1 MKNQI
6 NDNNLTKENYN
17 LNELDLFFD
26 NLIKNNSSLKNFL
39 KIEDIKTFQP
49 LIDIIKS
56 ELAIKYP
63 SLISKKSNDTS
74 LTKDDN
80 ESKKITNKENQKD
93 EKKIKTEKENKIK
106 EGLNKLEKINVYK
119 FEYNDRSKYDNL
131 KNEIEKLK
139 EDLKNKENQ
148 YYIEIEKK
156 EKIYILLNDKI
167 SIYKD
172 EINNIKKEIEELK
185 EILKNKENK
194 IKQLNET
201 LNNKKNELKNKENEI
216 DKYKEE
222 LQNIEY
228 NYNKIKEENYSINH
242 EISELKLEINEKN
255 FQNNE
260 LKIMFE
266 SEQEKNIVSLSLI
279 NEKEKEI
286 KYFTNKFK
294 LIEDIILSKEKIV
307 NNKININLLNK
318 KEEEQKVSN
327 DDYNSNNYGK
337 IGLINE
343 ELNCYMSSVIQI
355 LKNLKQFS
363 FNILEIKI
371 EDNII
376 ESFQKLLR
384 NLFYSKKKYIS
395 LYEFK
400 RYFSNIYKRFEGKR
414 NNDST
419 YFLIYFIQYI
429 HKILN
434 KPNNENIT
442 NINEFTN
449 LGLINSEKIELQ
461 NFINKYESKNNSFI
475 KDIFYGYQMNKIYC
489 SGCNYCKNT
498 FQSYNLLDIPLM
510 DEKNK
515 LKSLE
520 QCLNCYL
527 NIKDQ
532 KGIKGFDCAKCKKN
546 LISLQTSIIKLPN
559 VLIINLK
566 RVGENSIYNHDIE
579 IPFILK
585 TKSIEKLNK
594 FNQNYE
600 LIGFIKHYGND
611 ESGHNIAYSKNIF
624 DNKWYEFNDTIVKE
638 QSEYP
643 STKKTFLLFYQLI
656 KNERY

>member
-1 MKNQI
+1 MEHQI
-6 NDNNLTKENYN
+6 NDNNLTEESYN

-49 LIDIIKS
+49 LIDIIKN
-56 ELAIKYP
+56 ELEIKYP
-63 SLISKKSNDTS
+63 ILISKNSNNTS
-74 LTKDDN
+74 FTKDDN
-80 ESKKITNKENQKD
+80 ESKSENKGR
-93 EKKIKTEKENKIK
+93 KKKKKKKKKKKNKIK
-106 EGLNKLEKINVYK
+106 ESFYKLEKINVYN
-119 FEYNDRSKYDNL
+119 FEYNDSSKYDNL

-139 EDLKNKENQ
+139 EDLKNKKNE
-148 YYIEIEKK
+148 YDIEIFKK
-156 EKIYILLNDKI
+156 E
-167 SIYKD
+167 
-172 EINNIKKEIEELK
+172 
-185 EILKNKENK
+185 
-194 IKQLNET
+194 
-201 LNNKKNELKNKENEI
+201 KKNELLKKNINNNKNEINNKVKKIKELKEDLENKENEI
-216 DKYKEE
+216 DNYKKKLE
-222 LQNIEY
+222 
-228 NYNKIKEENYSINH
+228 KI
-242 EISELKLEINEKN
+242 EIS
-255 FQNNE
+255 NNE
-260 LKIMFE
+260 LQKSLE
-266 SEQEKNIVSLSLI
+266 NEKKKNIVSLSLI
-279 NEKEKEI
+279 NEKEREI
-286 KYFTNKFK
+286 KNFTNKFK
-294 LIEDIILSKEKIV
+294 LIEDIILSNDKIDS
-307 NNKININLLNK
+307 NKINMNFFNK
-318 KEEEQKVSN
+318 KEEEKVIN
-327 DDYNSNNYGK
+327 DDNNNYNNGK

-363 FNILEIKI
+363 FNILEIKT

-376 ESFQKLLR
+376 ESFQKLLK
-384 NLFYSKKKYIS
+384 NLLYSKKKSVS

-400 RYFSNIYKRFEGKR
+400 RNFSNVYKSFEGKKA
-414 NNDST
+414 NDST

-624 DNKWYEFNDTIVKE
+624 DNKWYKFNDTKVKE
-638 QSEYP
+638 VNKFP
-643 STKKTFLLFYQLI
+643 STEKSFLLFYQSI
-656 KNERY
+656 ESKRS